1 MDNDKKAVRIFAKGL
16 MQDLYKIQAR
26 WNGWYDA
33 LAKIGKADAV
43 SESSGD
49 DDSDDNDAYTP
60 GPSRIVS
67 SQASQPSHSEEEV
80 TNTRV

>member
-1 MDNDKKAVRIFAKGL
+1 MDKDKKAMKTFAKGL
-16 MQDLYKIQAR
+16 MPDLYKIQAR

-33 LAKIGKADAV
+33 LAKIGKADSV
-43 SESSGD
+43 SVSSSD

-60 GPSRIVS
+60 DPSRIVS

>member
-16 MQDLYKIQAR
+16 MPDLYKIQAR

-33 LAKIGKADAV
+33 LAKIGKADVV
-43 SESSGD
+43 SESSVD

-60 GPSRIVS
+60 DPSRIVS
-67 SQASQPSHSEEEV
+67 SQASHPSHSEEEV

>member
-16 MQDLYKIQAR
+16 MPDLYKIQAR

-33 LAKIGKADAV
+33 LAKIGKADSVLV
-43 SESSGD
+43 SSSD

-60 GPSRIVS
+60 DPSRIVS